1 VPPGLTIRAA
11 TSADLPDV
19 VRCVAAAYAM
29 YVERIGRPPAPMTAD
44 YEALVGRGVVRVAE
58 DERGL
63 AGLVV
68 AWPEAGHLFIENV
81 AVWPERQG
89 EGIGSRLLDDCEA
102 QARELGLGE
111 LRLYTNEAMTEN
123 LAYYPR
129 RGFVEIGRRVEDGF
143 RRVYFS
149 KQLNG

>member
-1 VPPGLTIRAA
+1 MPASLTVRAA
-11 TSADLPDV
+11 TAADLPEV
-19 VRCVAAAYAM
+19 ERCVAAAYAM
-29 YVERIGRPPAPMTAD
+29 YVARIGQPPAPMTAD
-44 YEALVGRGVVRVAE
+44 YAALVGRGVVHVAE
-58 DERGL
+58 DDRGL

-68 AWPEAGHLFIENV
+68 GWPEAGHLFIENV

-89 EGIGSRLLDDCEA
+89 EGIGSRLLEACEA
-102 QARELGLGE
+102 QARELGLGG

-129 RGFVEIGRRVEDGF
+129 RGFVETGRRVEDGF

-149 KQLNG
+149 KRLDR

>member
-1 VPPGLTIRAA
+1 VPASLTVHAA
-11 TSADLPDV
+11 TAADLPEIE
-19 VRCVAAAYAM
+19 RCVGAAYAM
-29 YVERIGRPPAPMTAD
+29 YVERIGQPPAPMSAD

-58 DERGL
+58 DDRGL

-68 AWPEAGHLFIENV
+68 AWPEPDHLFIENV

-89 EGIGSRLLDDCEA
+89 EGIGSRLLEA
-102 QARELGLGE
+102 CAARARELGLGE

-129 RGFVEIGRRVEDGF
+129 RGFVETGRRVEDGF

-149 KQLNG
+149 KRLDR